1 VTHTRALLQALF
13 VTFLWSTSWILIKI
27 GLPSIPALP
36 FAGLR
41 YGLAFLCLL
50 PLALRSGTRA
60 ELRGLSRRDWGQ
72 LALLG
77 LILYAITQG
86 TQFLGL
92 FYLPAI
98 TVSLLLSCSPIIV
111 ALLSAFWLQER
122 PSGQQWGGMAFYL
135 MGVLVYFFPT
145 TLPAGEIMGLVIV
158 GIGVCANAL
167 SSLYGRSIN
176 RDSNLSPRAVTLV
189 SMGIG
194 ALILLI
200 TGVATQGIPQLTWQS
215 WAIVLWLAVVNT
227 AFAFTLWNHTLR
239 TLTAIESSLINNTML
254 IQIALLAWI
263 FLGDRPTGQQV
274 LGLVVASVGIL
285 LVQLQRRRAV
295 TVTSQQEG
303 LFIEEEEAS

>member
-1 VTHTRALLQALF
+1 MFLFRAPHTRALLQALF
-13 VTFLWSTSWILIKI
+13 VTFLWSTSWVLIKI
-27 GLPSIPALP
+27 GLPAIPALP

-50 PLALRSGTRA
+50 PLALRGDTRA
-60 ELRGLSRRDWGQ
+60 EFRCLSHRDWWR

-77 LILYAITQG
+77 LLLYTITQG

-98 TVSLLLSCSPIIV
+98 TVSLLLSCTPIIV
-111 ALLSAFWLQER
+111 ALLGATWLQEP
-122 PSGQQWGGMAFYL
+122 PSAQQWGGMALYL
-135 MGVLVYFFPT
+135 VGVLVYFVPA
-145 TLPAGEIMGLVIV
+145 TLPAGEIIGLVIV
-158 GIGVCANAL
+158 GIGVCANAF
-167 SSLYGRSIN
+167 SALYGRSIN
-176 RDSNLSPRAVTLV
+176 RDGNLPPLVVTIA

-200 TGVATQGIPQLTWQS
+200 TGIATQGLPQLSWQS

-239 TLTAIESSLINNTML
+239 TLTAMESSLINNTML
-254 IQIALLAWI
+254 VQIALLAWI
-263 FLGDRPTGQQV
+263 FLGDRPTGQQA

-285 LVQLQRRRAV
+285 LVQLRRGA
-295 TVTSQQEG
+295 TVNIRQTTDK
-303 LFIEEEEAS
+303 